1 MAAGPERKESP
12 APAYDPMRQFSEL
25 AGDVRDPDPMLADL
39 REATHALQVSLEE
52 QPNHLQND
60 AKAPKLP
67 PLFTVFSHEYVE
79 QVLTDNL
86 RFSSTVYESSMGQ
99 VMGATILQM
108 DAPEHQRHRA
118 LVAKAFRARVLEQ
131 WSDTVIGATVNEL
144 INAFAVDGRAD
155 LIEQLT
161 FPFPVRVISRIL
173 GLPEADWPRFLR
185 LSTDLIAIMRN
196 HHRALA
202 ASAELRRYFEQI
214 IADRRRNPAD
224 DLVSQLVLAEV
235 DGQRLTDEQI
245 YPFLLLLL
253 PARAETP
260 YPSSRNLLFAS
271 LTQPAHFDA

>member
-1 MAAGPERKESP
+1 MAAVSEREESP
-12 APAYDPMRQFSEL
+12 VPAYDPMRQFSEL
-25 AGDVRDPDPMLADL
+25 AGDVRDSYPVLADL
-39 REATHALQVSLEE
+39 PEATPVLQVSLEE
-52 QPNHLQND
+52 QTNQLQND

-144 INAFAVDGRAD
+144 INAFAVDGPAD

-161 FPFPVRVISRIL
+161 IPFPSR
-173 GLPEADWPRFLR
+173 R
-185 LSTDLIAIMRN
+185 LSPI
-196 HHRALA
+196 LA
-202 ASAELRRYFEQI
+202 R
-214 IADRRRNPAD
+214 
-224 DLVSQLVLAEV
+224 
-235 DGQRLTDEQI
+235 
-245 YPFLLLLL
+245 
-253 PARAETP
+253 
-260 YPSSRNLLFAS
+260 
-271 LTQPAHFDA
+271 

>member
-1 MAAGPERKESP
+1 
-12 APAYDPMRQFSEL
+12 MRQFSEL
-25 AGDVRDPDPMLADL
+25 AGDVRDPYPMLADL
-39 REATHALQVSLEE
+39 RETTPVLQVSLEE
-52 QPNHLQND
+52 QTKQLQND

-67 PLFTVFSHEYVE
+67 PLFTVFSHEYVQ

-99 VMGATILQM
+99 VMGQTILQM
-108 DAPEHQRHRA
+108 DAPEHQRHRS
-118 LVAKAFRARVLEQ
+118 LVARAFRARVLEQ

-144 INAFAVDGRAD
+144 ISAFAADGQAD

-196 HHRALA
+196 WDRALA
-202 ASAELRRYFEQI
+202 AGAELRSYFAEI
-214 IADRRRNPAD
+214 IADRRRNPHD
-224 DLVSQLVLAEV
+224 DLVSQLVLAEG
-235 DGQRLTDEQI
+235 DGRRLADEQI

-253 PARAETP
+253 PAGAGTTYR
-260 YPSSRNLLFAS
+260 PSSNLLFGL
-271 LTQPAHFDA
+271 LTHPDQLAAVRAHPAPGRQADAWA